1 MSRRPPKATRPD
13 TLVPDTP
20 LVRSTPP
27 ARARGAGGPCPRADG
42 AIAALHSIQA
52 QGSGTDG
59 ETSARQDNSRQAPRI
74 QAPRIQTPCIQARP
88 AQAGERRLARSA
100 RRLQRGGA
108 RPRALDEAHREG
120 RRPARL
126 PALYPDPRPPDPV
139 AGRSPG
145 TARATPPAVR

>member
-74 QAPRIQTPCIQARP
+74 QAPRIQTPRSEEHTSELQSLMRISYAVSCLNTKNKPLTPIARP
-88 AQAGERRLARSA
+88 TNPTNL
-100 RRLQRGGA
+100 
-108 RPRALDEAHREG
+108 
-120 RRPARL
+120 
-126 PALYPDPRPPDPV
+126 
-139 AGRSPG
+139 
-145 TARATPPAVR
+145 T